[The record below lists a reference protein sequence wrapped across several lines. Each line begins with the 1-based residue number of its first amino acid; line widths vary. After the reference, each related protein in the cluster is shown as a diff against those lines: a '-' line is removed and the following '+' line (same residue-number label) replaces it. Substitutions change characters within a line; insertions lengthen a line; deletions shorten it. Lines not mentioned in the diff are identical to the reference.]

1 MLLPWG
7 KQLIADVTS
16 MSEHFELVVECLLFE
31 KDKKQDEKVEKESK
45 KVKTENSEFIICN
58 KFVFTEYYK
67 YHNKLLEKGL
77 KNMFYL
83 IYQKL
88 RRRTVTKVQNLM
100 Y

>member
-16 MSEHFELVVECLLFE
+16 MSEHFELVLECLLFE

-83 IYQKL
+83 IYQNYGDVL
-88 RRRTVTKVQNLM
+88 
-100 Y
+100 